1 MAGNESIRRLSQYI
15 GDFHPEAHVKEFS
28 GFNLIAFICKSNSAV
43 FSAVSLLKIIVQMYK
58 VFVNDKPL
66 FLTNKISKETDFQ
79 LFLLESIDIK
89 QIIVKIFQNKIQ
101 KAYLYHPDEKEIMK
115 TLKAKIPVN
124 KAGGGLVYNKKGEVL
139 FIFRNGKWDLPKG
152 GVEKKEE
159 IEQTAIREVE
169 EETGVTNLKITN
181 KLQKTYH
188 IFKRNGV
195 YKLKI
200 THWFEMQT
208 DFEGTPQGQLEEGI
222 EKVAWIPP
230 NGISEVLK
238 NSYENIKLLFE
249 EENIIRS

>member
-1 MAGNESIRRLSQYI
+1 
-15 GDFHPEAHVKEFS
+15 
-28 GFNLIAFICKSNSAV
+28 
-43 FSAVSLLKIIVQMYK
+43 MYK

-79 LFLLESIDIK
+79 LFLLESVDIK
-89 QIIVKIFQNKIQ
+89 QLIVQIFQNKIHQ
-101 KAYLYHPDEKEIMK
+101 AYLYHPDEKEIMK

-152 GVEKKEE
+152 GTEKGEA
-159 IEQTAIREVE
+159 IEDTAMREVE
-169 EETGVTNLKITN
+169 EETGVNQLRITN

-195 YKLKI
+195 FKLKI
-200 THWFEMQT
+200 THWFEMHS
-208 DFEGTPQGQLEEGI
+208 DFEGIPQGQLDEGI
-222 EKVAWIPP
+222 EKVAWFSPDQIPDA
-230 NGISEVLK
+230 LK

-249 EENIIRS
+249 EEKSLYPKI